1 MQRPS
6 GARAHEPIL
15 VWCVWGQVPVRPCS
29 PAGPSCWGVVRVPSS
44 LSVFLGNFSSA
55 EFRHSCQG
63 SRTLEEILL
72 LLFCAAMQFF
82 GMNKCMVWT
91 LLLLWD
97 AL

>member
-1 MQRPS
+1 MFLLQ
-6 GARAHEPIL
+6 
-15 VWCVWGQVPVRPCS
+15 
-29 PAGPSCWGVVRVPSS
+29 S
-44 LSVFLGNFSSA
+44 LA
-55 EFRHSCQG
+55 THFRG
-63 SRTLEEILL
+63 SWTLEEI